1 MVNYIYIFIFKIIED
16 SLATLRLILVSN
28 GKKVLGAILQFIVTV
43 IWIWLTGY
51 VLIDF
56 MSDMFKVCAFALGS
70 LFGSYIGSLI
80 EEKIALGTNCFI
92 IKSFYLNDIFRCLN
106 INYKCLA
113 LSEFIIV
120 VAPRKRTKDIVR
132 KVKSIDKKAYIICEK
147 IKDFSCNHI

>member
-1 MVNYIYIFIFKIIED
+1 MNYIYIFIFKIIED

-28 GKKVLGAILQFIVTV
+28 GKKFLGAILQFIVTV

-56 MSDMFKVCAFALGS
+56 MKDMFKVCAFALGS
-70 LFGSYIGSLI
+70 LFGSYFGSLI

-92 IKSFYLNDIFRCLN
+92 IKSLYLNDIFEVLKN
-106 INYKCLA
+106 SYKCLP
-113 LSEFIIV
+113 LSDFLIV
-120 VAPRKRTKDIVR
+120 VAPRKNTIDVIKNVR
-132 KVKSIDKKAYIICEK
+132 NIDNNSYIICEK